1 MRLLDALLSTWR
13 GNSTLPA
20 AEQLSYLA
28 VESAKVPTY
37 RESLPELRHEISR
50 ARRYMRPLSMMV
62 LRPVGP
68 QVVLAPVGPSSKDG
82 NGHAAAD
89 PLQENVPLT
98 SLLIGAV
105 LRDDL
110 RESDRV
116 FYLANRNCY
125 CILMTESSQQQAQQ
139 AAARLNKLLR
149 TRGGVTLRT
158 GVAEFPTHG
167 WTLDELLAAASQD
180 LAKRPGN
187 VVQMNVPSGG
197 TK

>member
-68 QVVLAPVGPSSKDG
+68 QVVLASVGPSSKDG

-116 FYLANRNCY
+116 FYLANR
-125 CILMTESSQQQAQQ
+125 
-139 AAARLNKLLR
+139 
-149 TRGGVTLRT
+149 
-158 GVAEFPTHG
+158 
-167 WTLDELLAAASQD
+167 
-180 LAKRPGN
+180 
-187 VVQMNVPSGG
+187 VPSRCELIRHSSGVEFEVVDADPRRVRLVRVRHLPVKEEKPG
-197 TK
+197 DDPS